1 MTYVK
6 RLGLV
11 CAAIAFLISISAVSG
26 FAQRTY
32 RDRSWESRDYNRQY
46 NQNRRYYRRGSRM
59 TPWEYRRMMRQRA
72 RYYRRANRYYSNDG
86 YLSYRERRRLARRNY
101 QYRRNIYQYRRNW

>member
-11 CAAIAFLISISAVSG
+11 CAAIAFFISISAVSG

-32 RDRSWESRDYNRQY
+32 SNRSWENRDYNRQY
-46 NQNRRYYRRGSRM
+46 DQNRRSYRRSSRM
-59 TPWEYRRMMRQRA
+59 TPWEYRRMMRQGA
-72 RYYRRANRYYSNDG
+72 RFYRRANRSYNNNGYSN
-86 YLSYRERRRLARRNY
+86 YRERRRLERRNY
-101 QYRRNIYQYRRNW
+101 QYRRNVYQYRRNW